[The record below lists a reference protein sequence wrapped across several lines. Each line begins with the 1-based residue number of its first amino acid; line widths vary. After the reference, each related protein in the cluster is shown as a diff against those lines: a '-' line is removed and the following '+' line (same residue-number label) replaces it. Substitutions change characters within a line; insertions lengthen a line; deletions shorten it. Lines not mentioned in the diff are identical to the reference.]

1 MASWMMLDRYVYRRD
16 DDGFPDESRAPLR
29 ATSSTSLG
37 QAFDVAFLPAEPP
50 AISRLYVRWPGG
62 TTPEDGNGTD
72 IVAAHRDLL
81 LLRLTS
87 IQHLDRSPYRRYVQ
101 DHFICIAS
109 SDPAG
114 DPRLQLKRLPLC
126 TIPMVV
132 SHDTSLGSCCWSSD
146 DDHHEFT
153 EGTMTAD
160 DDYTEGMMTADNDYT
175 EGTMTADDDYIEGT
189 MTADD
194 DYIEGP
200 MTADDDYIEGTMTAT
215 TTQEQQ
221 RVFFPN
227 SLGLVRARFP
237 AKYDEQ
243 EDEFAVAQ
251 LAGISEIPGTGMMEA
266 EVCVLRSRVSAGVDD
281 NEWEVK
287 KIPIQHDSYE
297 YHKLYSW
304 SMSLAFKPADAVVTF
319 NQSICWVNY
328 DMGSMLFYEV
338 FEEERPK
345 ISYLEL
351 STQNRPSIVKHPGF
365 LEMNRSVCITST
377 DGGDVLK
384 YISAIRAS
392 GELRGPIPP
401 SGGFLIISHTLTTTE
416 TGEMEWVRDL
426 VVTCIELWV
435 PNTSSYVPPLRY
447 NSLMFPLVSMD
458 DPNIVHFMLSG
469 ELSEEGDR
477 KVRKVSV
484 VTIDFVTNKVK
495 SMVPYI
501 KGDED
506 LGGEDADMVKEKSH
520 LLKSF
525 LPSQFPK
532 FFNLTRDHL
541 GHI

>member
-81 LLRLTS
+81 LLRFTS
-87 IQHLDRSPYRRYVQ
+87 IQHLDQSPYRRYLQ

-114 DPRLQLKRLPLC
+114 GPRLQLKRLPLC

-132 SHDTSLGSCCWSSD
+132 SHTSLVSHGTSRGSCCWSSD
-146 DDHHEFT
+146 DDDDDYK
-153 EGTMTAD
+153 EGTM
-160 DDYTEGMMTADNDYT
+160 
-175 EGTMTADDDYIEGT
+175 
-189 MTADD
+189 
-194 DYIEGP
+194 P
-200 MTADDDYIEGTMTAT
+200 T
-215 TTQEQQ
+215 TTREQQ

-227 SLGLVRARFP
+227 SLGLVRARF
-237 AKYDEQ
+237 EQ

-251 LAGISEIPGTGMMEA
+251 LARISEIPGTGMMEA
-266 EVCVLRSRVSAGVDD
+266 EVCVLRSRVSAGDD
-281 NEWEVK
+281 DGEWEVK
-287 KIPIQHDSYE
+287 KIPIEHDSYK
-297 YHKLYSW
+297 YKKLYRL

-338 FEEERPK
+338 FEEEKPK

-351 STQNRPSIVKHPGF
+351 STQYRPEIVKHAGF

-384 YISAIRAS
+384 YISAIRS
-392 GELRGPIPP
+392 GGELRGPIPP
-401 SGGFLIISHTLTTTE
+401 SDGDFRIISHTLRTTE

-426 VVTCIELWV
+426 VVTCFELWA
-435 PNTSSYVPPLRY
+435 PNTSSYVPPLRD

-506 LGGEDADMVKEKSH
+506 LRGEDADMVKEKSH

-532 FFNLTRDHL
+532 FFNLTRC
-541 GHI
+541 

>member
-62 TTPEDGNGTD
+62 TMPEDGNGTD

-81 LLRLTS
+81 LLGFTS
-87 IQHLDRSPYRRYVQ
+87 IQHHRYVQ

-114 DPRLQLKRLPLC
+114 GPRLQLKRLPVC

-132 SHDTSLGSCCWSSD
+132 SYTTGLRSCDSSSD
-146 DDHHEFT
+146 DD
-153 EGTMTAD
+153 
-160 DDYTEGMMTADNDYT
+160 DYYRTQGK
-175 EGTMTADDDYIEGT
+175 
-189 MTADD
+189 
-194 DYIEGP
+194 
-200 MTADDDYIEGTMTAT
+200 T
-215 TTQEQQ
+215 TTVTQEQQ

-227 SLGLVRARFP
+227 RLGLVRARFP
-237 AKYDEQ
+237 A
-243 EDEFAVAQ
+243 DEFAVAQ
-251 LAGISEIPGTGMMEA
+251 LARISEIPGTGMMEA
-266 EVCVLRSRVSAGVDD
+266 EVCVLRSRVSAGDD
-281 NEWEVK
+281 DGEWEVK
-287 KIPIQHDSYE
+287 KMPIQHESHE
-297 YHKLYSW
+297 YRRLYGW
-304 SMSLAFKPADAVVTF
+304 SMSLAFKPEDDAVVTF
-319 NQSICWVNY
+319 NHSICWVHY
-328 DMGSMLFYEV
+328 GEGSILIYEV

-345 ISYLEL
+345 ISYLRLPDQSPFYMME
-351 STQNRPSIVKHPGF
+351 NRSSGS

-377 DGGDVLK
+377 SGGDALK
-384 YISAIRAS
+384 YISAIRNG
-392 GELRGPIPP
+392 GEFRGPIPP
-401 SGGFLIISHTLTTTE
+401 SGFFFIMSYTLRTRE
-416 TGEMEWVRDL
+416 TGEMDWVRNL
-426 VVTCIELWV
+426 VVTNSRLWAR
-435 PNTSSYVPPLRY
+435 NTSSFVPPLRD

-477 KVRKVSV
+477 KIRKVSV
-484 VTIDFVTNKVK
+484 VTIDLVTNMVN

-506 LGGEDADMVKEKSH
+506 LGGEDADMVKEKTH

-525 LPSQFPK
+525 LPSEFPK